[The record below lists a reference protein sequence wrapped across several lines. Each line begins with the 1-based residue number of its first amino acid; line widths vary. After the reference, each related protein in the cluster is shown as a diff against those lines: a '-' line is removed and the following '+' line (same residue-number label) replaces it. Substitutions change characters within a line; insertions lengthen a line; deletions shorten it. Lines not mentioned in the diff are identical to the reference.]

1 MSSAA
6 QRMVRAA
13 RERARNVQPAIVT
26 DIPARLDRLPWSRFH
41 VLVVV
46 ALGITWILDGLE
58 VTIVGAIGPVLQS
71 PLTLGL
77 TAGEVGAA
85 ASAYVTGAVIGALIF
100 GWMTDRFG
108 RRVIFYVTLIV
119 YLVGV
124 LLTATSWS
132 FWSFALFR
140 AITGFGIGGEY
151 AAINSAIDELMPA
164 RYRGR
169 IDIIINGSFWV
180 GAVAG
185 SGASLVFLDPNVF
198 APNVG
203 WRLAFAVGGVLCLG
217 ILLMRRHVPESPRW
231 LVTHGFARQADAT
244 VADIEQRVR
253 ADTKRALEPAEGRL
267 EVHPRRTF
275 GFALIARAMLGKYR
289 SRSVLAL
296 ALMIAQAFL
305 YNAVFFSYGLVLV
318 HFHDVPSERTGT
330 HLVALAASNF
340 LGPLLLS
347 HFFDTIGR
355 RKMITATYGIAGV
368 LLLATALAFG
378 LDAFSGWGQTFAWML
393 IFFFASAAAS
403 SAYLTASEIFP
414 LETRAL
420 AIAIFYALGT
430 AVGGTAAPLLFGFLV
445 ESGSAWALAAG
456 YAFAASLM
464 LVAAA
469 IAAKFAIDAEMRSR
483 ESLADPLASGGSQ
496 LVAAQSF
503 EACAPSGARAP
514 TANLSLNARSR
525 FELDS
530 WRRNEAQ
537 DGISKNCFAV
547 PRSRCVVRS
556 PLPSAGAEQH
566 AQVRSGSHLAKT
578 FARELGHRPGKRCL
592 RGWPGSCVYRQS
604 ERHDGQGG

>member
-1 MSSAA
+1 
-6 QRMVRAA
+6 MVRAA
-13 RERARNVQPAIVT
+13 TERAGNVQPAIVT
-26 DIPARLDRLPWSRFH
+26 EIPARLDRLPWSRFH

-108 RRVIFYVTLIV
+108 RRLIFYVTLIV
-119 YLVGV
+119 YLTGV

-185 SGASLVFLDPNVF
+185 SGASLIFLDPNVF
-198 APNVG
+198 APDVG
-203 WRLAFAVGGVLCLG
+203 WRLAFAIGGVLCLG

-231 LVTHGFARQADAT
+231 LVTHGFGRRADAT

-253 ADTKRALEPAEGRL
+253 ADTKRELEPAHGRL

-275 GFALIARAMLGKYR
+275 GFALITRAMLGKYR

-318 HFHDVPSERTGT
+318 QFHGVASERTGT
-330 HLVALAASNF
+330 HLVTLAASNF
-340 LGPLLLS
+340 LGPLLLG

-355 RKMITATYGIAGV
+355 RKMITATYGISGV

-378 LDAFSGWGQTFAWML
+378 FDAFSAWGQTFAWML

-430 AVGGTAAPLLFGFLV
+430 AVGGTTAPLLFGYLV
-445 ESGSAWALAAG
+445 QSGSAWALAAG

-464 LVAAA
+464 LAAAA
-469 IAAKFAIDAEMRSR
+469 IAAKFGIDAEMRSL
-483 ESLADPLASGGSQ
+483 ESIADPLSS
-496 LVAAQSF
+496 
-503 EACAPSGARAP
+503 
-514 TANLSLNARSR
+514 SR
-525 FELDS
+525 
-530 WRRNEAQ
+530 
-537 DGISKNCFAV
+537 
-547 PRSRCVVRS
+547 
-556 PLPSAGAEQH
+556 
-566 AQVRSGSHLAKT
+566 
-578 FARELGHRPGKRCL
+578 
-592 RGWPGSCVYRQS
+592 
-604 ERHDGQGG
+604 